1 MAVTFSVPSAPKVYE
16 TTYSKFR
23 GVDFSTDPILVDPGR
38 SPWAPNMISDSGGN
52 PEKRLGWRIE
62 KQLVG
67 RINGIY
73 HLYADDADHFIVHV
87 GSTIVDNK
95 GATLK
100 TGVNDDRS
108 NGFVMGGKL
117 YLLTG
122 ADYLVYDGTT
132 VKDVSEVAKVPVTS
146 IANKPTGGG
155 VSFDE
160 INLLSP
166 YRENWFA
173 GDGSSKEYQL
183 DATEID
189 GVESVTVND
198 VAVTAYTVNKTTGKV
213 TFTTAPASP
222 PIAGQDNVKIK
233 FKKIVDGYADRI
245 LKCRFASLY
254 GGTSGDRVFV
264 AGNPK
269 HRATDWYCAVGDPT
283 YFSDLSYTNVGSDEN
298 AIVGYL
304 KIGENQ
310 AIVKQDNQQDST
322 IHIRSVSINQDDGTV
337 YFPVK
342 RGFSGIGAI
351 SPYAF
356 GYLFDDPI
364 FLSSDGIYAIGSNNI
379 GLERAIR
386 SRSKFIDY
394 KLKKEPNLS
403 EAVSVIWDG
412 KYLLSLGDACY
423 VLDGKQDKAYIKN
436 TYGEYSYECY
446 YWDNIPARVWFE
458 FQGKL
463 LFGTDDGK
471 ICMFNSD
478 IERMSRY
485 SDGGTKSGSDI
496 IGGVAINA
504 EWQTRLDD
512 DSDFTRYKTMK
523 KRGCGVLLKPYYRS
537 SVEVL
542 VSTDKDYERRIRGE
556 NIDIMTFDDIDF
568 ERITFDSSD
577 KPRVIAFNTKVKKY
591 IELQFIL
598 RNNELYEGFGVFGVM
613 KRFYYGSFKK

>member
-1 MAVTFSVPSAPKVYE
+1 M
-16 TTYSKFR
+16 
-23 GVDFSTDPILVDPGR
+23 
-38 SPWAPNMISDSGGN
+38 
-52 PEKRLGWRIE
+52 
-62 KQLVG
+62 
-67 RINGIY
+67 
-73 HLYADDADHFIVHV
+73 
-87 GSTIVDNK
+87 
-95 GATLK
+95 
-100 TGVNDDRS
+100 
-108 NGFVMGGKL
+108 
-117 YLLTG
+117 
-122 ADYLVYDGTT
+122 
-132 VKDVSEVAKVPVTS
+132 
-146 IANKPTGGG
+146 
-155 VSFDE
+155 
-160 INLLSP
+160 
-166 YRENWFA
+166 
-173 GDGSSKEYQL
+173 
-183 DATEID
+183 
-189 GVESVTVND
+189 
-198 VAVTAYTVNKTTGKV
+198 TAYTVNKKTGKV

-233 FKKIVDGYADRI
+233 FKKTVDGYADRI
-245 LKCRFASLY
+245 RKCRFASLY

-364 FLSSDGIYAIGSNNI
+364 FLSRDGIYAIGSNNI

-463 LFGTDDGK
+463 LFGTADGK

>member
-189 GVESVTVND
+189 GVESITVND

-213 TFTTAPASP
+213 SFTTAPA
-222 PIAGQDNVKIK
+222 
-233 FKKIVDGYADRI
+233 
-245 LKCRFASLY
+245 
-254 GGTSGDRVFV
+254 
-264 AGNPK
+264 
-269 HRATDWYCAVGDPT
+269 
-283 YFSDLSYTNVGSDEN
+283 
-298 AIVGYL
+298 
-304 KIGENQ
+304 
-310 AIVKQDNQQDST
+310 
-322 IHIRSVSINQDDGTV
+322 
-337 YFPVK
+337 
-342 RGFSGIGAI
+342 
-351 SPYAF
+351 
-356 GYLFDDPI
+356 
-364 FLSSDGIYAIGSNNI
+364 
-379 GLERAIR
+379 
-386 SRSKFIDY
+386 
-394 KLKKEPNLS
+394 
-403 EAVSVIWDG
+403 
-412 KYLLSLGDACY
+412 
-423 VLDGKQDKAYIKN
+423 
-436 TYGEYSYECY
+436 
-446 YWDNIPARVWFE
+446 
-458 FQGKL
+458 
-463 LFGTDDGK
+463 
-471 ICMFNSD
+471 
-478 IERMSRY
+478 
-485 SDGGTKSGSDI
+485 
-496 IGGVAINA
+496 
-504 EWQTRLDD
+504 
-512 DSDFTRYKTMK
+512 
-523 KRGCGVLLKPYYRS
+523 
-537 SVEVL
+537 
-542 VSTDKDYERRIRGE
+542 
-556 NIDIMTFDDIDF
+556 
-568 ERITFDSSD
+568 
-577 KPRVIAFNTKVKKY
+577 
-591 IELQFIL
+591 
-598 RNNELYEGFGVFGVM
+598 
-613 KRFYYGSFKK
+613 